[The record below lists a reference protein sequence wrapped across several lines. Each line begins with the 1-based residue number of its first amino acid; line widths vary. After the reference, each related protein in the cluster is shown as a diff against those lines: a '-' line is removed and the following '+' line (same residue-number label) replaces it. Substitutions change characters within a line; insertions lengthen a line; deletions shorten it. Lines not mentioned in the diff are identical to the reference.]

1 MSVSNRICPQCE
13 ASLAPNEIFC
23 SNCGTRYTELTSVES
38 LPDASPYQVEP
49 THYAGQALSSSSN
62 VGSPNADYAPSPLS
76 NVGYTPYGGQL
87 LPLRSFPRSLRRPNI
102 GLFIGMGLLVFLL
115 VGGSI
120 FFFVHTK
127 SDISSNTPPTSS
139 NAGPRALFSDNFA
152 NNSKAWDTG
161 SGNGFSSIIS
171 GHGMVLSEANHK
183 ILDEPIP
190 GDDTT
195 TANYSDFSATSTFT
209 ITQADQNDSVG
220 FYMRGDDNLS
230 QGYFVDIFGDN
241 TYDIVKVFPDA
252 QQDTFLIS
260 PTGSSAINP
269 VGQQNKL
276 TVIMKGPKIVIL
288 INDAVVNSISDSA
301 YMRGQLALFVENGKS
316 SDGVKATF
324 NDVIVYSAP
333 AQLPG

>member
-13 ASLAPNEIFC
+13 APLAPNEIFC
-23 SNCGTRYTELTSVES
+23 SNCGIHYTELTSVEP

-62 VGSPNADYAPSPLS
+62 ADYAPSPLL

-87 LPLRSFPRSLRRPNI
+87 LPLRSFPRSPRRPNI
-102 GLFIGMGLLVFLL
+102 ALFIGIGLLVFLI
-115 VGGSI
+115 VGGGS
-120 FFFVHTK
+120 FFARTK
-127 SDISSNTPPTSS
+127 SNTSSNAHPKSS

-161 SGNGFSSIIS
+161 SGNGFSSIIN

-195 TANYSDFSATSTFT
+195 TANYSDFSATTTFT

-220 FYMRGDDNLS
+220 FYMRGNDNLS

-288 INDAVVNSISDSA
+288 INDTVVNSITDSA
-301 YMRGQLALFVENGKS
+301 YTSGQLALFVENGKS

-324 NDVIVYSAP
+324 SGVIVYPAP